1 MARQPKVLL
10 KFLGISLD
18 ETKAVSI
25 DFAVLCGAMAAL
37 LGNEESAAKTLAEF
51 AAGFKSPPV
60 GKVVTGRSM
69 ATATSPEGKRS
80 SGFISSKIT
89 APPDMTVRG
98 CISLAVTAQGNDNA
112 KSKSITNE
120 LTNWL
125 QLEDVQHSQIQNLS
139 IPETQRCSMAIA
151 MASNPELLIVDCPV
165 HYSLFDK
172 LKTFSEGGNTV
183 LFRASSLGEIPPG
196 VERIALCNENGICV
210 TVRHSELAELTIG
223 GAEISASFYPSLP
236 REQLES
242 IKGIRNLM
250 HKEGKFKFTHSD
262 TSFAILQLVHIARAN
277 SRVIVDLNLSSIPP
291 SVLISLLVNAATPP
305 PPADLFGQAE

>member
-1 MARQPKVLL
+1 MTRQPKVLL

-18 ETKAVSI
+18 ETKPVSI

-37 LGNEESAAKTLAEF
+37 LGNEKSAAKTLAEY

-69 ATATSPEGKRS
+69 ASATSPEGKRS

-112 KSKSITNE
+112 KSKSRTNE
-120 LTNWL
+120 LINWL
-125 QLEDVQHSQIQNLS
+125 QLEDAQQSQIKDLT

-172 LKTFSEGGNTV
+172 LKTFSEAGNTV

-242 IKGIRNLM
+242 IAGIRNLM
-250 HKEGKFKFTHSD
+250 HKDGKFRFTHAD
-262 TSFAILQLVHIARAN
+262 TSYAILQLVHIARAN
-277 SRVIVDLNLSSIPP
+277 SRAIVDLNLSSIPP
-291 SVLISLLVNAATPP
+291 EVLIKLLSTANTPP
-305 PPADLFGQAE
+305 PQTDLFGQKE

>member
-1 MARQPKVLL
+1 MTRQPKVLL

-18 ETKAVSI
+18 ETKPVSI

-37 LGNEESAAKTLAEF
+37 LGNEKSAAKTLAEY

-60 GKVVTGRSM
+60 GKVVTGRNM
-69 ATATSPEGKRS
+69 APSTSPEGKRS
-80 SGFISSKIT
+80 SGFISSSIA
-89 APPDMTVRG
+89 APPDMTIKG
-98 CISLAVTAQGNDNA
+98 CINLAVTAQGNDKA
-112 KSKSITNE
+112 KSKSITDQ
-120 LTNWL
+120 LINWL
-125 QLEDVQHSQIQNLS
+125 QLEDIQQSRIKDLS
-139 IPETQRCSMAIA
+139 IPATQRCSMAIA
-151 MASNPELLIVDCPV
+151 MTSNPELLVVDCPV

-172 LKTFSEGGNTV
+172 LKTFSEAGNTV

-242 IKGIRNLM
+242 IEGIRNLM
-250 HKEGKFKFTHSD
+250 HNEGKFKFSHAD
-262 TSFAILQLVHIARAN
+262 TSYAILQLVHIARAN
-277 SRVIVDLNLSSIPP
+277 SRVIVDLNLSPIPP
-291 SVLISLLVNAATPP
+291 EVLIKLLNPDNTVPP
-305 PPADLFGQAE
+305 KIDLFGQAE